1 MNTRLRTLRQHFE
14 QVVGKRERRAF
25 GRVSA
30 CAEGQC
36 EVSVLSCLRPLVL
49 LKKMK
54 MLRNINIGFIS

>member
-1 MNTRLRTLRQHFE
+1 MNTRLRTLKRHFEQVVE

-30 CAEGQC
+30 YAERQC
-36 EVSVLSCLRPLVL
+36 EASVLSCLRPFVL

-54 MLRNINIGFIS
+54 INIWFAS